1 MTTLATAAVLAGFGL
16 VSVTNHAGAVLTGE
30 LTSVTNGTFTVGG
43 RTLSLSV
50 LKPTEQMRVRRLAGC
65 DMRSPAERRDA
76 QKVALEFKTVDEL
89 LKAGRLTPAE
99 ADERRRRIR
108 AAAEF
113 RKTHPLNAG
122 KKQ

>member
-1 MTTLATAAVLAGFGL
+1 MTILATAAVLAGFGL
-16 VSVTNHAGAVLTGE
+16 VSVTNHAGAVLSGE
-30 LTSVTNGTFTVGG
+30 LTSVTNGRFTVNG
-43 RTLSLSV
+43 RTMPLTV
-50 LKPTEQMRVRRLAGC
+50 LRPSERTRVMRLAGC
-65 DMRSPAERRDA
+65 DVRSPAERRDA
-76 QKVALEFKTVDEL
+76 QKVAMELKAVDEL

>member
-1 MTTLATAAVLAGFGL
+1 MTILATAAVLAGFGL

-30 LTSVTNGTFTVGG
+30 LTSVTNGRFTVGG
-43 RTLSLSV
+43 RTLPLSV
-50 LKPTEQMRVRRLAGC
+50 LKPSERMRVRRLAGC

-113 RKTHPLNAG
+113 RKTHPNFPG
-122 KKQ
+122 G